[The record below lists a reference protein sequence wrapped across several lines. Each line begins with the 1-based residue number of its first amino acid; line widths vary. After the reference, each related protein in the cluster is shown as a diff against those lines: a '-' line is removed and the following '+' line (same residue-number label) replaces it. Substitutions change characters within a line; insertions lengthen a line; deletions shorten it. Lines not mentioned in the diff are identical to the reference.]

1 MTPTQAF
8 VAAAARTWDVTDA
21 LGRTLTVHRL
31 TALDRLRL
39 FKALPPHL
47 AGHDYYLGQA
57 CLTFAVTAIDGVP
70 IPQPTNEPQIEA
82 AIARLGNEGID
93 AIGAALKPEEPA
105 TASPGN

>member
-8 VAAAARTWDVTDA
+8 VAAAERTWDVTDA
-21 LGRTLTVHRL
+21 LGRTLTVHQL

-47 AGHDYYLGQA
+47 AGHNHYLGQA

-70 IPQPTNEPQIEA
+70 IPQPTNEAQIEA
-82 AIARLGNEGID
+82 AVARLGNEGID
-93 AIGAALKPEEPA
+93 AIGAALKPEELA
-105 TASPGN
+105 AASPGN